1 MLLKV
6 WYLQPGMLSLRH
18 MPQLPWRNTRKE
30 AQADLDAYAAQKD
43 GKRLNRNEKAAMLA
57 ELKALM
63 KEAHREARK
72 PTLGMIGGVVVN
84 GVSIRAVQ
92 AQRVVNAVK
101 HVLSVGLEYSM
112 SRKDVQILLE

>member
-1 MLLKV
+1 M
-6 WYLQPGMLSLRH
+6 
-18 MPQLPWRNTRKE
+18 
-30 AQADLDAYAAQKD
+30 
-43 GKRLNRNEKAAMLA
+43 NRNEKSAMLA

-72 PTLGMIGGVVVN
+72 PTLGMLG

-101 HVLSVGLEYSM
+101 HVLAVGLEYSM
-112 SRKDVQILLE
+112 ERKDVQDLLEDLNREALDEVKQEMEAQDEEQEHAR

>member
-1 MLLKV
+1 M
-6 WYLQPGMLSLRH
+6 
-18 MPQLPWRNTRKE
+18 
-30 AQADLDAYAAQKD
+30 
-43 GKRLNRNEKAAMLA
+43 NRNEKSAMLA

-63 KEAHREARK
+63 KAAHQEARK

-112 SRKDVQILLE
+112 SRKDVQDLLEDLNREALDEAKQEMEEQEHAQ

>member
-1 MLLKV
+1 MHTQK
-6 WYLQPGMLSLRH
+6 R
-18 MPQLPWRNTRKE
+18 
-30 AQADLDAYAAQKD
+30 KD
-43 GKRLNRNEKAAMLA
+43 GKRLNKNEKAAMLA

-63 KEAHREARK
+63 KDAHREACK
-72 PTLGMIGGVVVN
+72 PTLGMLG

-112 SRKDVQILLE
+112 SRKDVQILLEDLNREALDEVKQEMEEQEHAQ

>member
-1 MLLKV
+1 M
-6 WYLQPGMLSLRH
+6 
-18 MPQLPWRNTRKE
+18 
-30 AQADLDAYAAQKD
+30 
-43 GKRLNRNEKAAMLA
+43 NRNEKAAMLA

-72 PTLGMIGGVVVN
+72 STLGMLGGISIN

-112 SRKDVQILLE
+112 ERKDVQDLLEDLNRRALDEVKQEMESEQDEEQEQAR

>member
-1 MLLKV
+1 M
-6 WYLQPGMLSLRH
+6 
-18 MPQLPWRNTRKE
+18 
-30 AQADLDAYAAQKD
+30 
-43 GKRLNRNEKAAMLA
+43 NRNEKAAMLA

-63 KEAHREARK
+63 KEAHQEARK

-112 SRKDVQILLE
+112 ERKDVQDLLEDLNRRALDEVKQEMESEQDEEQEQAR

>member
-1 MLLKV
+1 M
-6 WYLQPGMLSLRH
+6 
-18 MPQLPWRNTRKE
+18 
-30 AQADLDAYAAQKD
+30 
-43 GKRLNRNEKAAMLA
+43 NRNEKAAMLA

-63 KEAHREARK
+63 KEAHQEARK
-72 PTLGMIGGVVVN
+72 PTLGMLG

-112 SRKDVQILLE
+112 SRKDVQILLEDLNRETLDEVKEEMEEQEHAQ

>member
-1 MLLKV
+1 M
-6 WYLQPGMLSLRH
+6 
-18 MPQLPWRNTRKE
+18 
-30 AQADLDAYAAQKD
+30 
-43 GKRLNRNEKAAMLA
+43 NRNEKSAMLA

-63 KEAHREARK
+63 KDAHREARK
-72 PTLGMIGGVVVN
+72 PTLGMIG

-112 SRKDVQILLE
+112 SRKDAQDLLGDLNREALDDVKQEMEEQEHAQ

>member
-1 MLLKV
+1 MNK
-6 WYLQPGMLSLRH
+6 
-18 MPQLPWRNTRKE
+18 
-30 AQADLDAYAAQKD
+30 
-43 GKRLNRNEKAAMLA
+43 NEKAAMLA

-72 PTLGMIGGVVVN
+72 PTLGMLG

-112 SRKDVQILLE
+112 ERKDVQILLEDLNREALDEVKQEMEEQEHAQ

>member
-1 MLLKV
+1 M
-6 WYLQPGMLSLRH
+6 
-18 MPQLPWRNTRKE
+18 
-30 AQADLDAYAAQKD
+30 
-43 GKRLNRNEKAAMLA
+43 NRNEKAAMLA

-63 KEAHREARK
+63 KEPHQEARK
-72 PTLGMIGGVVVN
+72 PTLGMLG

-112 SRKDVQILLE
+112 SRKDVQILLEDLNRETLDEVKEEMEEQEHAQ

>member
-1 MLLKV
+1 
-6 WYLQPGMLSLRH
+6 
-18 MPQLPWRNTRKE
+18 MPTPHR
-30 AQADLDAYAAQKD
+30 KD

-72 PTLGMIGGVVVN
+72 PTLGMLG

-101 HVLSVGLEYSM
+101 HVLAVGLEYSM
-112 SRKDVQILLE
+112 ERKDVQDLLEDLNREALDEVKQKMEEQEHAQ

>member
-1 MLLKV
+1 M
-6 WYLQPGMLSLRH
+6 
-18 MPQLPWRNTRKE
+18 
-30 AQADLDAYAAQKD
+30 
-43 GKRLNRNEKAAMLA
+43 NRNEKAAMLA

-63 KEAHREARK
+63 KEAHQEARK

-112 SRKDVQILLE
+112 ERKDVQILLEDLNREALDEVKQEMESEQDEEQEQAR

>member
-1 MLLKV
+1 M
-6 WYLQPGMLSLRH
+6 
-18 MPQLPWRNTRKE
+18 
-30 AQADLDAYAAQKD
+30 
-43 GKRLNRNEKAAMLA
+43 NRNEKSAMLA

-72 PTLGMIGGVVVN
+72 PTLGMLG

-101 HVLSVGLEYSM
+101 QVLAAGLSYSM
-112 SRKDVQILLE
+112 ERKDIPDLFEDLNRRALDEVNKEMEETNVQRSR

>member
-1 MLLKV
+1 M
-6 WYLQPGMLSLRH
+6 
-18 MPQLPWRNTRKE
+18 
-30 AQADLDAYAAQKD
+30 
-43 GKRLNRNEKAAMLA
+43 NRNEKSAMLA

-101 HVLSVGLEYSM
+101 RVLSVGLAYSM
-112 SRKDVQILLE
+112 SRKDVQYLLEDLNREALDEIKQEMEEQEHAQ

>member
-1 MLLKV
+1 MNK
-6 WYLQPGMLSLRH
+6 
-18 MPQLPWRNTRKE
+18 
-30 AQADLDAYAAQKD
+30 
-43 GKRLNRNEKAAMLA
+43 NEKAAMLA

-72 PTLGMIGGVVVN
+72 PTLGMLG

-112 SRKDVQILLE
+112 SRKDVQILLEDLNRRALDEVKQEMEEQEHAQ

>member
-1 MLLKV
+1 M
-6 WYLQPGMLSLRH
+6 
-18 MPQLPWRNTRKE
+18 
-30 AQADLDAYAAQKD
+30 
-43 GKRLNRNEKAAMLA
+43 NRNEKAAMLA

-72 PTLGMIGGVVVN
+72 PTLGMLG

-101 HVLSVGLEYSM
+101 QVLAAGLSYSM
-112 SRKDVQILLE
+112 ERKDIPDLFEDLNRRALDEVNKEMEETNVQRSR

>member
-1 MLLKV
+1 M
-6 WYLQPGMLSLRH
+6 
-18 MPQLPWRNTRKE
+18 
-30 AQADLDAYAAQKD
+30 
-43 GKRLNRNEKAAMLA
+43 NRNEKAAMLA

-101 HVLSVGLEYSM
+101 QVLAAGLSYSM
-112 SRKDVQILLE
+112 ERKDIPDLFEDLNRRALDEVNKEMEETNVQRSR

>member
-1 MLLKV
+1 M
-6 WYLQPGMLSLRH
+6 
-18 MPQLPWRNTRKE
+18 
-30 AQADLDAYAAQKD
+30 
-43 GKRLNRNEKAAMLA
+43 NRNEKAAMLA

-63 KEAHREARK
+63 KEAHQEARK
-72 PTLGMIGGVVVN
+72 PTLGMLG

-112 SRKDVQILLE
+112 ERKDVQILLEDLNREALDEVKQEMEEQEHAQ

>member
-1 MLLKV
+1 M
-6 WYLQPGMLSLRH
+6 
-18 MPQLPWRNTRKE
+18 
-30 AQADLDAYAAQKD
+30 
-43 GKRLNRNEKAAMLA
+43 NRNEKAAMLA

-63 KEAHREARK
+63 KEAHQEARK
-72 PTLGMIGGVVVN
+72 PTLGMLG

-112 SRKDVQILLE
+112 SRKDVQILLEDLNREALDEVKQEMEEQEHAQ

>member
-1 MLLKV
+1 
-6 WYLQPGMLSLRH
+6 
-18 MPQLPWRNTRKE
+18 
-30 AQADLDAYAAQKD
+30 
-43 GKRLNRNEKAAMLA
+43 MLA

-72 PTLGMIGGVVVN
+72 PTLGMLG

-101 HVLSVGLEYSM
+101 QVLAAGLSYSM
-112 SRKDVQILLE
+112 ERKDIPDLFEDLNRRALDEVNKEMEETNVQRSR

>member
-1 MLLKV
+1 M
-6 WYLQPGMLSLRH
+6 
-18 MPQLPWRNTRKE
+18 
-30 AQADLDAYAAQKD
+30 
-43 GKRLNRNEKAAMLA
+43 NRNEKAAMLA

-72 PTLGMIGGVVVN
+72 PTLGMLG

-112 SRKDVQILLE
+112 SRKDVQILLEDLNREALDEVKQEMEEQEHAQ

>member
-1 MLLKV
+1 M
-6 WYLQPGMLSLRH
+6 RE
-18 MPQLPWRNTRKE
+18 R
-30 AQADLDAYAAQKD
+30 KD
-43 GKRLNRNEKAAMLA
+43 GKKLNRNEKSAMLT

-72 PTLGMIGGVVVN
+72 PTLGMLG

-112 SRKDVQILLE
+112 SRKDVQILLEDLNRRALDEVKQEMEEQEHAQ

>member
-1 MLLKV
+1 M
-6 WYLQPGMLSLRH
+6 
-18 MPQLPWRNTRKE
+18 
-30 AQADLDAYAAQKD
+30 
-43 GKRLNRNEKAAMLA
+43 NRNEKAAMMA

-63 KEAHREARK
+63 KDAHREACK
-72 PTLGMIGGVVVN
+72 PTLGMLG

-112 SRKDVQILLE
+112 ERKDVQILLEDLNREALDEVKQEMEEQDEEQEQAR